1 MSKYKVGDE
10 LRIREWDDMVS
21 EFGISSWGT
30 IRCKHSF
37 VKNMRYLCGSE
48 FTVSKI
54 IGDKYF
60 SVEEIEYTRSGS
72 VYNYWAISEEMLEP
86 RTEEG
91 LYIASDNELNN
102 LLNI

>member
-21 EFGISSWGT
+21 EFGMSSWGN
-30 IRCKHSF
+30 IMCKNSF
-37 VKNMRYLCGSE
+37 NEEMRYLCGNE

-54 IGDKYF
+54 INGDYF
-60 SVEEIEYTRSGS
+60 SVENIERTRQHEE
-72 VYNYWAISEEMLEP
+72 YWHISEDMLEP
-86 RTEEG
+86 RTEED
-91 LYIASDNELNN
+91 LYVASDNELNS